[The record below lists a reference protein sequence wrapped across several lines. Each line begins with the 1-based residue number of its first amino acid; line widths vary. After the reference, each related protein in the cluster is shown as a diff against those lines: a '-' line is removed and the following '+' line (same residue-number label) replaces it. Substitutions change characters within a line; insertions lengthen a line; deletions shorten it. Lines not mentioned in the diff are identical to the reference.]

1 MRILHVANQQ
11 LRRYGL
17 TRVSW
22 AQKLFFG
29 LIKNGHFVQS
39 FSDRDVAAFEAPFGI
54 RDLGAKKANRRLL
67 ETAEAMQ
74 PDLVVVGH
82 CDLITNDTLQQ
93 LRQMLPQVAIA
104 GCNNDPLF
112 IPENVAKIRSRCEVV
127 DAMFVSTGLRELQQ
141 FAGQRARLYHM
152 PNPVDESIERFDASA
167 AEDLP
172 IDLVYCSNAT
182 KYTKRHDDIRY
193 LQKKLADH
201 LNFKVYGSFGTPPV
215 WGLDY
220 DRVLSQ
226 SKMGVNFNR
235 QEGLH
240 WYSSAR
246 IAQLGGNGILVL
258 THAAAGFDSLF
269 PPETL
274 VYYRDLDELAK
285 LALEFHHDD
294 AKRRAWAAATRRYF
308 RQEMN
313 TRLNSQYIVEATL
326 GLGFSHPYVWLENAA
341 SQSAPPGAVTGR
353 D

>member
-29 LIKNGHFVQS
+29 LIRNGHFVQG

-54 RDLGAKKANRRLL
+54 RNLGAGRANRRLL
-67 ETAEAMQ
+67 ETAEAVQ

-82 CDLITNDTLQQ
+82 CDLIENATLEEIRRMQ
-93 LRQMLPQVAIA
+93 PGVAIA

-112 IPENVAKIRSRCEVV
+112 IPDNVAKIRSRCEVV
-127 DAMFVSTGLRELQQ
+127 DAMFVSTGMRELRQ
-141 FAGQRARLYHM
+141 FEGARARLYHM
-152 PNPVDESIERFDASA
+152 PNPADESIERFDASSCDA
-167 AEDLP
+167 LP

-182 KYTKRHDDIRY
+182 GHTRRQDD
-193 LQKKLADH
+193 LARLRDLLSGQ
-201 LNFKVYGSFGTPPV
+201 LNFEIYGSFGRQPV
-215 WGLDY
+215 WGIDY

-226 SKMGVNFNR
+226 SKMGLNFNR

-274 VYYRDLDELAK
+274 VYFRDLDELARQA
-285 LALEFHHDD
+285 LAFHRDD
-294 AKRRAWAAATRRYF
+294 ARRRDWAARTRRF
-308 RQEMN
+308 FHDEMN
-313 TRLNSQYIVEATL
+313 SRLNAQYIVESTL
-326 GLGFSHPYVWLENAA
+326 GLAYSHPYVWCDEE
-341 SQSAPPGAVTGR
+341 R
-353 D
+353 